1 MSKYVFFTI
10 LVSSEGDEKD
20 ASHFLLPANLM
31 PREDGIS
38 QYQGVPFPNQLGQI
52 SSNHIQEMNRPSK
65 MKFDIDHNR
74 AADTENIGIE
84 NVSNKSCSVKDD
96 NSKSSTSDEMWLPQ
110 PIYPISESIQKSSES
125 SAILRLDNNTK
136 KKNVQSWLQKLTPSK
151 SAKPNTVNNNHH
163 NFLDTHQNVVDYYGG
178 GFGADIKL

>member
-1 MSKYVFFTI
+1 
-10 LVSSEGDEKD
+10 
-20 ASHFLLPANLM
+20 
-31 PREDGIS
+31 
-38 QYQGVPFPNQLGQI
+38 
-52 SSNHIQEMNRPSK
+52 MNRPNK
-65 MKFDIDHNR
+65 IELNRDRNR
-74 AADTENIGIE
+74 ASDTDVIGIE
-84 NVSNKSCSVKDD
+84 NISNKSCSVKDD

-125 SAILRLDNNTK
+125 STILRLDNNTK

-163 NFLDTHQNVVDYYGG
+163 NFLDTHQNAVDYYGG